1 MLVAPETTKI
11 KTNTSRCS
19 SFPLSVHC
27 WQYSHKKGEIKVFQC
42 ACAYPSGQAKRDH
55 LSILKSL
62 SLPPDPPPKSHQE
75 IARNYNSL
83 PIWSGSRLEAG
94 QGAAE

>member
-11 KTNTSRCS
+11 KKNTSRCS

-27 WQYSHKKGEIKVFQC
+27 WQYSHKKGEINVLQF
-42 ACAYPSGQAKRDH
+42 ACAYPTGQAKRDH

-62 SLPPDPPPKSHQE
+62 SLPPDPPLNPTKKSPGT
-75 IARNYNSL
+75 IIPS
-83 PIWSGSRLEAG
+83 PSGPG
-94 QGAAE
+94 PD